1 VLFASLSF
9 PAFICSICRM
19 NEEDRAEAAEA
30 AAATTDPFLDALHAY
45 RDDIGSVH
53 DVVAVVR
60 AYRGKRRHLLWDRD
74 RRLRIS
80 RRYIRR
86 PYIYDCF
93 DLLSE
98 AKMAELI
105 KALVDEC
112 PRFPT
117 IRSKRDDGG
126 FRMTFLYVAL
136 SLAQRK
142 ADSVVAGHSPHD
154 GSTSVHVLKLLAA
167 PKTSRLRGG
176 DCDDNDYYRYLPLHQ
191 AVRIPCVS
199 PEIVRHLV
207 DLDPDVLSIPDDD
220 KGIPLTRAVDEAL
233 WRQSPLSVT
242 TILGTLVR
250 RRPHTL
256 LYQSRDMSTPL
267 VVTAIERAP
276 VVTTPEEDDPT
287 TTSTASAAAV
297 VDLLVEMV
305 GLCPES
311 IRQPLHGRD
320 ALRAATTRF
329 PNHPRL
335 IRAIVEA
342 SSPVALCLA
351 SSTNNGSGRWVLPVE
366 AVHAQGNADA
376 AAVRYLHE
384 ETTHLALASIEYVL
398 SSRAN
403 HEAFRHPPVA
413 TFRRSVFTAVLSALA
428 AAKRIPPRLKSDNDD
443 DMDDSETAQP
453 LPGTGYVLAQ
463 QLRGLERGPAVA
475 WSVFTNSETAS
486 ALAGHN
492 HHHRR
497 RTYDNATDPTAFL
510 NAVLGEPVLKLYHLN
525 RSDRSNP
532 SSGHQLRLLASV
544 SDCLDVIYLHFR
556 EVSAHLVAPSLSS
569 SSSSKSSNVSASLED
584 DDPMEI

>member
-1 VLFASLSF
+1 
-9 PAFICSICRM
+9 M
-19 NEEDRAEAAEA
+19 NEEDRAVAAEA
-30 AAATTDPFLDALHAY
+30 AAEATDPFLDALHGY
-45 RDDIGSVH
+45 RDDQGSVL

-74 RRLRIS
+74 RRRRIS

-98 AKMAELI
+98 ANMAELI
-105 KALVDEC
+105 HALIEEC

-136 SLAQRK
+136 SLAQQK
-142 ADSVVAGHSPHD
+142 AEGVAGYSPHD
-154 GSTSVHVLKLLAA
+154 GSTSVQVLKLLAA
-167 PKTSRLRGG
+167 PNTARLRGG
-176 DCDDNDYYRYLPLHQ
+176 DCDDDDYYRFMPLHQ
-191 AVRIPCVS
+191 AVRVPCVS
-199 PEIVRHLV
+199 PEFVRHLV

-233 WRQSPLSVT
+233 WRRSPASVT

-250 RRPHTL
+250 RRPSTL
-256 LYQSRDMSTPL
+256 LYRPRDMSTPL

-276 VVTTPEEDDPT
+276 VVTTPEEEDPT
-287 TTSTASAAAV
+287 TTSTASAAV

-311 IRQPLHGRD
+311 LRPPMHGRD
-320 ALRAATTRF
+320 ALRAATTKF
-329 PNHPRL
+329 PDHPRL

-351 SSTNNGSGRWVLPVE
+351 TSNDDGSGRHVLPVE
-366 AVHAQGNADA
+366 AVHARRNADA
-376 AAVRYLHE
+376 NAVKYLHE

-398 SSRAN
+398 SSRA
-403 HEAFRHPPVA
+403 HDVTFRHPPVA
-413 TFRRSVFTAVLSALA
+413 TFRRAVFKAVLSALA
-428 AAKRIPPRLKSDNDD
+428 AAKRIPQRLKSDKDD
-443 DMDDSETAQP
+443 DIDDSATTQL
-453 LPGTGYVLAQ
+453 LPWTGYVLAQ
-463 QLRGLERGPAVA
+463 QLRGLEHGPAVA

-486 ALAGHN
+486 ALAGN
-492 HHHRR
+492 HHHHGRR
-497 RTYDNATDPTAFL
+497 NRIDNTTDPTAFL

-544 SDCLDVIYLHFR
+544 GDCLDVIYLHFR
-556 EVSAHLVAPSLSS
+556 EVSAHLVAPS
-569 SSSSKSSNVSASLED
+569 SSSKSKSSDVSLSAED
-584 DDPMEI
+584 DDHPMEI

>member
-1 VLFASLSF
+1 MS
-9 PAFICSICRM
+9 
-19 NEEDRAEAAEA
+19 EDRAVAAEA
-30 AAATTDPFLDALHAY
+30 AAEAIDPFLDALHAY
-45 RDDIGSVH
+45 RDDSGSVH

-80 RRYIRR
+80 RRLIRR

-98 AKMAELI
+98 AKMVELI
-105 KALVDEC
+105 GALVDEC

-142 ADSVVAGHSPHD
+142 ADSVVAGYSPHA

-167 PKTSRLRGG
+167 PNTSRLRGG

-191 AVRIPCVS
+191 AVRIPRVS
-199 PEIVRHLV
+199 PDFVRHLV

-233 WRQSPLSVT
+233 WRRSPASVT
-242 TILGTLVR
+242 AILGTLVR
-250 RRPHTL
+250 RRPSTL
-256 LYQSRDMSTPL
+256 LYQSRDWSTS
-267 VVTAIERAP
+267 VFVAAIERAP
-276 VVTTPEEDDPT
+276 VVTPPEEEDPT
-287 TTSTASAAAV
+287 TTSTASAAV

-311 IRQPLHGRD
+311 IRQPMHGRD
-320 ALRAATTRF
+320 ALRAATTKF
-329 PNHPRL
+329 PDHPRL
-335 IRAIVEA
+335 IRAVVEA
-342 SSPVALCLA
+342 SSPVMLCLA
-351 SSTNNGSGRWVLPVE
+351 TSTNNGSGRHVLPVE
-366 AVHAQGNADA
+366 AVHAQRNADA
-376 AAVRYLHE
+376 AAIKYLHE

-398 SSRAN
+398 SGRA
-403 HEAFRHPPVA
+403 HDETFRHPPVA
-413 TFRRSVFTAVLSALA
+413 TFRRSVFKAVLSALA
-428 AAKRIPPRLKSDNDD
+428 AAKRIPQRLKSDKDD
-443 DMDDSETAQP
+443 NIDDSATTQL
-453 LPGTGYVLAQ
+453 LPWTGYVLAQ

-486 ALAGHN
+486 ALAGN
-492 HHHRR
+492 HHHGR
-497 RTYDNATDPTAFL
+497 RTYGNTTDPTAFL
-510 NAVLGEPVLKLYHLN
+510 NAVLGEPVLKLYRLN

-544 SDCLDVIYLHFR
+544 GDCLDVIYLHFR
-556 EVSAHLVAPSLSS
+556 EVSAHLVVAPSSSLSK
-569 SSSSKSSNVSASLED
+569 SSKSSNDSASLGD
-584 DDPMEI
+584 DDHPMEI